1 MAWKIGVLGL
11 THDHVWTHLRELA
24 GRDDVT
30 LSVADPNAPLL
41 DKARAECGVAR
52 AHGDYAALLEREHP
66 DAVLVFADNAG
77 KVPIV
82 ELAAAHGRPIMVEK
96 PMAAS
101 LAGAERMRVAAANA
115 GVPLMVNW
123 PTAWRPEI
131 RHAIRLATEGAIGD
145 LFRLNFRGGHR
156 GPKEYGC
163 SPYFYGWLYDR
174 ARAGAGAYMDYCG
187 YGASIARLTLGMPA
201 RAHATIGRLQKE
213 DIAVDDNAVLT
224 LRYPR
229 AMAVIE
235 ATWTAAGP
243 VLHSGP
249 VFYGRDGTLVADRRP
264 PRGEGGHAGE
274 SGAVLYVTR
283 DDPDGTSLAPPPL
296 PVGERTAVEYFLSCL
311 AADRPIAGLVSAAI
325 GRDTQEILE
334 AGLRAAS
341 AGRDVSLPLAEP
353 WAVGRGT

>member
-11 THDHVWTHLRELA
+11 VHDHVWTHVRELA

-30 LSVADPNAPLL
+30 LAVADPNVPLL
-41 DKARAECGVAR
+41 DKARAEYGVER
-52 AHGDYAALLEREHP
+52 AHGDPTALLERERP

-82 ELAAAHGRPIMVEK
+82 ELAASHGCPVMIEK

-131 RHAIRLATEGAIGD
+131 RHALRLAADGAIGD

-163 SPYFYGWLYDR
+163 SPYFYEWLYDR
-174 ARAGAGAYMDYCG
+174 ARNGAGAYMDYCG

-201 RAHATIGRLQKE
+201 RAQAMIGRLQKE
-213 DIAVDDNAVLT
+213 YIDVDDNAVLT
-224 LRYPR
+224 LRYGR

-235 ATWTAAGP
+235 ATWTAAGT
-243 VLHSGP
+243 VLNSGP
-249 VFYGRDGTLVADRRP
+249 VLYGRDGTLVAERRP
-264 PRGEGGHAGE
+264 PRGEGHREDDAGT
-274 SGAVLYVTR
+274 VLHVTR
-283 DDPDGTSLAPPPL
+283 DRADGTPIVPPPL
-296 PVGERTAVEYFLSCL
+296 PEGERTAVEYFLSCL
-311 AADRPIAGLVSAAI
+311 AADRPIEGLVSGAV

-334 AGLRAAS
+334 AGLQAA
-341 AGRDVSLPLAEP
+341 ATGREVSLPL
-353 WAVGRGT
+353 T